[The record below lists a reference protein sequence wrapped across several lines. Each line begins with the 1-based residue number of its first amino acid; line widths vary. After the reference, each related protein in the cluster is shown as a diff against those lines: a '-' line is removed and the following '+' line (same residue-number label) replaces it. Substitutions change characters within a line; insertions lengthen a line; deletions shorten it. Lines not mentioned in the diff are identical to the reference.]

1 MQTIFK
7 TFLLL
12 FLIFFSKPG
21 SSQTISNGDF
31 ETVDTTL
38 KVLGWKWSNASGYKF
53 VADPF
58 THYSG
63 NYSALL
69 ENVSN
74 TTSESNGAAFV
85 QPYLTK
91 KTGMKSWRFS
101 VMVKTQSAAPCGV
114 IINAFC
120 RQFPIFST
128 DMFERGIGGT
138 ADWRRI
144 VAEFTLPTYTN
155 ALSFGGMLTGSGKI
169 WFDDFKLEEIPL
181 DVKPVGAVVKKY
193 FSEFIDTLKL
203 HSIRRDSIDFNLLEK
218 DLELIAKGTQNK
230 DDLNPAFQYAFAAI
244 NDNFGAYYDS
254 TTMVKAD
261 ADRLIAQKNKKTPP
275 PLRYAIGG
283 IWKNE
288 YAIIRVPSFFIE
300 DPILSK
306 LYSDSLVHLI
316 KNMESKHPK
325 GFLIDLRDCSK
336 GNIDALMKGLSPFF
350 NAKKTLTVNYAN
362 GTLKSWDYSDTTK
375 YKINKKMSVAVL
387 TGPLTQ
393 AAAEAVVIAF
403 KSKKN
408 TKQFGEPTGG
418 YSEEIRNFKLSDNA
432 TVEFSVGVYSDAKN
446 LKYTGR
452 IKPDQFVEFPKNVQI
467 KIEEDAIVY
476 LASQW
481 IKLSN

>member
-7 TFLLL
+7 TCLLL
-12 FLIFFSKPG
+12 FLIFSTKPCT
-21 SSQTISNGDF
+21 SQIITNGDF

-38 KVLGWKWSNASGYKF
+38 KVLGWKWSNAFGYRF

-69 ENVSN
+69 ENVTNSV
-74 TTSESNGAAFV
+74 SESGGAAFV
-85 QPYLTK
+85 QPFTTK
-91 KTGMKSWRFS
+91 KTGLKSWRLS

-114 IINAFC
+114 ILNAFC
-120 RQFPIFST
+120 RQFPILST

-155 ALSFGGMLTGSGKI
+155 ALSFGGMITGSGKI

-181 DVKPVGAVVKKY
+181 DVTPASPVVKKY
-193 FSEFIDTLKL
+193 FAEFIDSLKL
-203 HSIRRDSIDFNLLEK
+203 HSIRRDSVDFDLLEK
-218 DLELIAKGTQNK
+218 DLELIAKGAQNK
-230 DDLNPAFQYAFAAI
+230 DDLKSPFQYAFAAM

-254 TTMVKAD
+254 TTMTKANTER
-261 ADRLIAQKNKKTPP
+261 ANALKNKKIPP
-275 PLRYAIGG
+275 PLRYPIGG
-283 IWKNE
+283 IWKND
-288 YAIIRVPSFFIE
+288 YAIIRVPSFFVE

-316 KNMESKHPK
+316 KIMENKHPK
-325 GFLIDLRDCSK
+325 GFIIDLRDCSS
-336 GNIDALMKGLSPFF
+336 GNVDALMNGLAPFF
-350 NAKKTLTVNYAN
+350 TDKKTLSLNYAN
-362 GTLKSWDYSDTTK
+362 GKQKSWDYSDTTI
-375 YKINKKMSVAVL
+375 YKLNKKLPVAVL

-418 YSEEIRNFKLSDNA
+418 LSEEAQNFKLSDNA
-432 TVEFSVGVYSDAKN
+432 TVTFSTGIYSDVKN
-446 LKYTGR
+446 MKYSGR

-476 LASQW
+476 LATQW
-481 IKLSN
+481 LAMTN

>member
-7 TFLLL
+7 TCLLL
-12 FLIFFSKPG
+12 FLIFSTKPCT
-21 SSQTISNGDF
+21 SQTITNGDF

-38 KVLGWKWSNASGYKF
+38 KVLGWKWSNAFGYKF

-74 TTSESNGAAFV
+74 IATESGGAAFV
-85 QPYLTK
+85 QPFLTQ
-91 KTGMKSWRFS
+91 KTGLKSWRFS

-114 IINAFC
+114 ILNAFC
-120 RQFPIFST
+120 RQFPILST

-138 ADWRRI
+138 ADWRKI

-181 DVKPVGAVVKKY
+181 DIKPVSPLVKKY
-193 FSEFIDTLKL
+193 FAEFIDTLKL
-203 HSIRRDSIDFNLLEK
+203 NSIRRDSVDFDLLEK
-218 DLELIAKGTQNK
+218 DLELMANGAQNK
-230 DDLNPAFQYAFAAI
+230 DDLKLPFQYAFAAM
-244 NDNFGAYYDS
+244 NDNFGAFYDS
-254 TTMVKAD
+254 TTMVKAE
-261 ADRLIAQKNKKTPP
+261 ADKIIALKNKKAAP
-275 PLRYAIGG
+275 PLRYAVGG
-283 IWKNE
+283 LWKNE
-288 YAIIRVPSFFIE
+288 YAIIRIPSFFVE

-316 KNMESKHPK
+316 KKIENKHPK
-325 GFLIDLRDCSK
+325 GFLIDLRDCST
-336 GNIDALMKGLSPFF
+336 GNVDALMNGFSPFF
-350 NAKKTLTVNYAN
+350 NDKKTLNLNYAN
-362 GTLKSWDYSDTTK
+362 GKMKSWDYSDTTK
-375 YKINKKMSVAVL
+375 YKLNKKMSVAVL

-393 AAAEAVVIAF
+393 TAAEAVVIAF

-418 YSEEIRNFKLSDNA
+418 SNEEARNFKLSDGA
-432 TVEFSVGVYSDAKN
+432 SVSFSTGVYSDAKN
-446 LKYTGR
+446 KKYFDR

-467 KIEEDAIVY
+467 KIEEDAVVY
-476 LASQW
+476 LATQW
-481 IKLSN
+481 IEKF